1 MRFERHSLDF
11 LFPKGDAAHDSVAS
25 KLAQEAVVVAAAI
38 AEAHVACIEGDHRND
53 NGVNLARIA
62 WRAIRKRGIVGGNG
76 AGGFVEEGAP
86 RAVEGDIPKRHTGL
100 GVVIV
105 SYHDGKGA
113 GPPMHVG
120 AFREW
125 NDVYLASQRMV
136 GGDACS
142 GCNRMAEVPLELF
155 ACLLATSDALV
166 AGDSVATRD
175 DEAPCFFFHI
185 HACKYRVLANLVTFS
200 EKSAHVGP
208 AAEKSRHTETACNYA
223 GEISAHNE
231 GVPVEGFD
239 LISTGAWSI
248 VPPLLALG
256 LALITK
262 EVYSS
267 LTIGVLMGMVIY
279 QFTLAGVGVD
289 QFIAAFTMVPRMM
302 ATQIADNGALLL
314 FLALLGALTVV
325 IAIAGGSRAY
335 AEWVSKHVKNAR
347 LASILTAV
355 LGILIF
361 VDDYFNCLTVGAVMR
376 PITDRFHISRE
387 KLSWI
392 IDSTA
397 APVCIIAPVSSWA
410 VAVGGYLGE
419 DGFST
424 FVQSIPYNFYALLTV
439 FFVFFMLITKLDY
452 GSMRAAEEACAQ
464 GHDADDI
471 PREGS
476 ALAAVSTTRLPEK
489 NVEAYE
495 GDHPGVPSVVTEE
508 ADIDDAA
515 SGAID
520 EYKGLN
526 ISENGRV
533 FDLIVPIV
541 VLIVFSILG
550 MMYVGG
556 FFEGVD
562 FATAVGEDPVTGL
575 CIGSCVALV
584 VSAAMFLPRKLT
596 TLEGFVE
603 GISEGVRSMVG
614 AIMIL
619 VLAWSLGGLC
629 RHLLGTG
636 EFVSGVLNGLG
647 VGLTLLP
654 AIIFLVAAFIGFAM
668 GTSWGTIALILPIV
682 IGVFPT
688 DDPLFL
694 VAVGSTL
701 AGAVYGDHISPIS
714 DTTILSSAGAKCN
727 HLRHVATQIPYAT
740 LVMITC
746 FIGYIVAGFTGNPWI
761 SLALG
766 AVIIV
771 VAVIT
776 LHKLNFGVK
785 KGETA

>member
-1 MRFERHSLDF
+1 M
-11 LFPKGDAAHDSVAS
+11 
-25 KLAQEAVVVAAAI
+25 
-38 AEAHVACIEGDHRND
+38 
-53 NGVNLARIA
+53 
-62 WRAIRKRGIVGGNG
+62 
-76 AGGFVEEGAP
+76 
-86 RAVEGDIPKRHTGL
+86 
-100 GVVIV
+100 
-105 SYHDGKGA
+105 
-113 GPPMHVG
+113 
-120 AFREW
+120 
-125 NDVYLASQRMV
+125 
-136 GGDACS
+136 
-142 GCNRMAEVPLELF
+142 
-155 ACLLATSDALV
+155 
-166 AGDSVATRD
+166 
-175 DEAPCFFFHI
+175 
-185 HACKYRVLANLVTFS
+185 
-200 EKSAHVGP
+200 
-208 AAEKSRHTETACNYA
+208 
-223 GEISAHNE
+223 
-231 GVPVEGFD
+231 EGFD

-347 LASILTAV
+347 LASVLTAV

-424 FVQSIPYNFYALLTV
+424 FVQSIPYNFYALLTI

-464 GHDADDI
+464 GHDVDDI

-476 ALAAVSTTRLPEK
+476 ALAAVSTTRLSEK

-694 VAVGSTL
+694 VAVG
-701 AGAVYGDHISPIS
+701 
-714 DTTILSSAGAKCN
+714 
-727 HLRHVATQIPYAT
+727 
-740 LVMITC
+740 
-746 FIGYIVAGFTGNPWI
+746 
-761 SLALG
+761 
-766 AVIIV
+766 
-771 VAVIT
+771 
-776 LHKLNFGVK
+776 
-785 KGETA
+785 

>member
-1 MRFERHSLDF
+1 M
-11 LFPKGDAAHDSVAS
+11 
-25 KLAQEAVVVAAAI
+25 
-38 AEAHVACIEGDHRND
+38 
-53 NGVNLARIA
+53 
-62 WRAIRKRGIVGGNG
+62 
-76 AGGFVEEGAP
+76 
-86 RAVEGDIPKRHTGL
+86 
-100 GVVIV
+100 
-105 SYHDGKGA
+105 
-113 GPPMHVG
+113 
-120 AFREW
+120 
-125 NDVYLASQRMV
+125 
-136 GGDACS
+136 
-142 GCNRMAEVPLELF
+142 
-155 ACLLATSDALV
+155 
-166 AGDSVATRD
+166 
-175 DEAPCFFFHI
+175 
-185 HACKYRVLANLVTFS
+185 
-200 EKSAHVGP
+200 
-208 AAEKSRHTETACNYA
+208 
-223 GEISAHNE
+223 
-231 GVPVEGFD
+231 EGFD

-464 GHDADDI
+464 GHDVDGI